1 MKLNHFFFVMYNYI
15 YNVITKSFDIFSG
28 YDNMQIPYDSFQ
40 GLDLWSPSLEMD
52 MDGDIG
58 AGELLSSMPS
68 PPQGDTQAAAW
79 YDTDL

>member
-1 MKLNHFFFVMYNYI
+1 MTSILFKKKERILIVVY
-15 YNVITKSFDIFSG
+15 FSG
-28 YDNMQIPYDSFQ
+28 YETLPIPIDSFQ
-40 GLDLWSPSLEMD
+40 GLDLWSPNEILPEMD

-68 PPQGDTQAAAW
+68 PPQGDNPATAW